1 MMKKLIVTALLLL
14 PIVATAQ
21 NVWEVPNAQAG
32 EEVRKTEKEVKP
44 EKENPD
50 KPYLRGVV
58 PEVDGKVAWTYQIE
72 APGKSAQEL
81 FDRTCDYF
89 NRLSKEEGQL
99 EGSGI
104 SLVNRQEHIVV
115 ASIREWMTFRT
126 SLLSLDRTKIY
137 YRVVV
142 TCKDGAAEVV
152 ADRISFRYE
161 EERNPG
167 AKPLKAEEWI
177 SDKAAVSKKNKLYK
191 GSAKFRRKTVDRMN
205 ELRESLSREL
215 TK

>member
-1 MMKKLIVTALLLL
+1 MVKKLIVTALLLL
-14 PIVATAQ
+14 PLVAAAQ
-21 NVWEVPNAQAG
+21 NVWEVPNAKAA

-50 KPYLRGVV
+50 APYLRGAV
-58 PEVDGKVAWTYQIE
+58 PEVDGKVVWTYQIE

-89 NRLSKEEGQL
+89 NRLAEEEGQL

-115 ASIREWMTFRT
+115 ASIREWT
-126 SLLSLDRTKIY
+126 SLLALDRTKIY

-142 TCKDGAAEVV
+142 TCKDGSAEVV

-205 ELRESLSREL
+205 ELRESLRRAL
-215 TK
+215 TE

>member
-1 MMKKLIVTALLLL
+1 MVKKLIATAWLLL
-14 PIVATAQ
+14 PLVAAAQ
-21 NVWEVPNAQAG
+21 NVWEVPNAKAA

-50 KPYLRGVV
+50 APYLRGAV
-58 PEVDGKVAWTYQIE
+58 PEVDGKVVWTYQIE

-89 NRLSKEEGQL
+89 NRLAEEEGQL

-126 SLLSLDRTKIY
+126 SLLALDRTKIY

-142 TCKDGAAEVV
+142 DCKDGSADITI
-152 ADRISFRYE
+152 DRISFRYE

>member
-1 MMKKLIVTALLLL
+1 MVKKLIATAWLLL
-14 PIVATAQ
+14 PLVAAAQ
-21 NVWEVPNAQAG
+21 NVWEVPNAKAA

-50 KPYLRGVV
+50 APYLRGAV
-58 PEVDGKVAWTYQIE
+58 PEVDGKVVWTYQIE

-81 FDRTCDYF
+81 FDSTCDYF
-89 NRLSKEEGQL
+89 NRLAEEEGQL

-126 SLLSLDRTKIY
+126 SLLALDRTKIY

-142 TCKDGAAEVV
+142 DCKDGSADITI
-152 ADRISFRYE
+152 DRISFRYE